1 MGYKEKLNSNYYS
14 SKSVVHD
21 YSIKSGLLYPEKE
34 ILDKF
39 IDTSMDILDIGCGA
53 GRTTAYLKA
62 ISKTIIGIDISDKM
76 VEVARA
82 GFPDIEFKTMDAADL
97 RFADD
102 SFDAVV
108 FSFNGIDCLY
118 PEEQRIK
125 VYKEAYRVLKS
136 RGVFIYSSHVVPSL
150 FAGFYEVCNFLLNVI
165 ALRVFNRYRF
175 EVHKNGM
182 VFLYYGNDKKEIQAL
197 DDVGFNIMDV
207 VANREKNPAWNYYV
221 CKKR

>member
-1 MGYKEKLNSNYYS
+1 MGYKEKLNTNYYS

-21 YSIKSGLLYPEKE
+21 YSIKHGLLYPEKE

-53 GRTTAYLKA
+53 ARTTAYLKT

-97 RFADD
+97 RFADE
-102 SFDAVV
+102 SFDAAV
-108 FSFNGIDCLY
+108 FSYNGIDCLY
-118 PEEQRIK
+118 PEEKRAK
-125 VYKEAYRVLKS
+125 VYKEVNRVLKS
-136 RGVFIYSSHVVPSL
+136 GGIFIYSSHVIPHP
-150 FAGFYEVCNFLLNVI
+150 FAGPFELCNFLLNVI
-165 ALRVFNRYRF
+165 TLKNSSHYRF
-175 EVHKNGM
+175 EAHKNGIT
-182 VFLYYGNDKKEIQAL
+182 FLYYGNKKKEIQAL
-197 DDVGFNIMDV
+197 DVAGFTVIDIIP
-207 VANREKNPAWNYYV
+207 NRDKNPSWNYYA